1 MGRNSR
7 GLQSIIHRVTT
18 NFVTSW
24 VEILEVCTLQ
34 LTIIM
39 SPFNSVTFHCFKRN
53 SPNEFSNRKEDAA
66 VKSLFLFVVDG

>member
-39 SPFNSVTFHCFKRN
+39 SPFNVSEN
-53 SPNEFSNRKEDAA
+53 G
-66 VKSLFLFVVDG
+66 L